1 MSENLNSCK
10 FFVINAP
17 SASCLN
23 LACRWEHC
31 VVNIKF
37 IKSSMQKDKTFFSES
52 LRANFETICVIYV
65 IARRF
70 LKKQRGKP

>member
-31 VVNIKF
+31 VANIKF
-37 IKSSMQKDKTFFSES
+37 IKSSMQKNKAFLACHCEQILKQFVWYMS
-52 LRANFETICVIYV
+52 LHAVF
-65 IARRF
+65 
-70 LKKQRGKP
+70 